1 MQLYCMLPDDPFNI
15 REVDKHEARPIS
27 SLASILNLPLKAAQ
41 AIVNGDTQEC
51 TSNRI

>member
-1 MQLYCMLPDDPFNI
+1 MQLYYMLPDDPSNI
-15 REVDKHEARPIS
+15 REVDKNETRQIS

-41 AIVNGDTQEC
+41 AIVNGDTQKC